1 VGFIKKSHHAFKP
14 NTQVCAWFGG
24 VVIFF
29 KRYNLFK
36 AQTIPHKSKKYM
48 LLCGF
53 YKKKVTTPSNQ
64 RPQTKDPILIIKFR
78 HELLQKFDS

>member
-1 VGFIKKSHHAFKP
+1 
-14 NTQVCAWFGG
+14 VCAWFGG
-24 VVIFF
+24 VVIFL

-36 AQTIPHKSKKYM
+36 AQTIPYKCKKYM

-64 RPQTKDPILIIKFR
+64 RP
-78 HELLQKFDS
+78 DSNYKI